1 MPPPSP
7 IHRRSPIQRTV
18 TQDDED
24 MVAETTDSTMV
35 IRITPH
41 QHGEEILSVEMAEG
55 EEDGKTEQEE
65 KKEE

>member
-1 MPPPSP
+1 
-7 IHRRSPIQRTV
+7 
-18 TQDDED
+18 
-24 MVAETTDSTMV
+24 MVAETTDSTMI